1 MSLAC
6 GTWIWLTVPLDE
18 ILRLNAWAGHLEV
31 FCQGLPDRLREAR
44 VLRNPHAVDALQPV
58 RLPAVALPALHPGGR
73 GSAVGASYFLWLNFR
88 QVHYLVT
95 FASATHVQPD
105 NANVVGAFAA
115 HAAFQGPF
123 EVTSDSE

>member
-1 MSLAC
+1 MS
-6 GTWIWLTVPLDE
+6 LDE
-18 ILRLNAWAGHLEV
+18 ILRLNACAGHLEV
-31 FCQGLPDRLREAR
+31 FCQGLRDRLREAR

-73 GSAVGASYFLWLNFR
+73 GSAVGASYFFLWLNFR

-105 NANVVGAFAA
+105 NANVGAESSFAA
-115 HAAFQGPF
+115 HAAFWGPF